1 MAANLLRR
9 VMRQLGLRGNFMCV
23 RAYIFVLFALLSQAL
38 TASAESVTR
47 TVGGK
52 SFNFALPEGQCPLE
66 DGNPYDANFIHTI
79 GTLLKGAR
87 NTLIAAAM
95 ECERRAA
102 LRKGEVGNVFDYAA
116 YYTPDIYAAK
126 APPGETQSMRKQ
138 ICVQL
143 RKQGDASLASV
154 KDIVAAQAKELQ
166 ADIAVTSTRYIG
178 VLAEDQHGCYAGLL
192 VGVKGADNKPIL
204 MSSIVTGT
212 AVHSQPLFLAIY
224 SEYKGPET
232 TSAGVEAAKATMAE
246 LDRTNP

>member
-1 MAANLLRR
+1 MFF
-9 VMRQLGLRGNFMCV
+9 RG
-23 RAYIFVLFALLSQAL
+23 YIFVLLALISQAL
-38 TASAESVTR
+38 PASAESVTR
-47 TVGGK
+47 TIGGK
-52 SFNFALPEGQCPLE
+52 SFDFALPGGQCLLE
-66 DGNPYDANFIHTI
+66 EGNPYDANFVHTI
-79 GTLLKGAR
+79 STLLKGAR

-95 ECERRAA
+95 ECERRAG
-102 LRKGEVGNVFDYAA
+102 LRKGELGHVYDYAA
-116 YYTPDIYAAK
+116 YYTPDIYADK
-126 APPGETQSMRKQ
+126 AFPGETQNIRKQ

-178 VLAEDQHGCYAGLL
+178 VLAEDGHGCYAALL
-192 VGVKGADNKPIL
+192 VGVKGADNKTIL

-246 LDRTNP
+246 LDRINP